1 LLFSDWDFLLKNGI
15 GMWIVIWDGFGQ
27 GVFGRHDKGVR
38 VDRAHQGTWDTLG
51 VSGNGKPLG
60 KETGKGYIWY

>member
-1 LLFSDWDFLLKNGI
+1 
-15 GMWIVIWDGFGQ
+15 MWIVIWDGFGQ